1 MEEFVE
7 FMVQTRNSTEKK
19 HKVEQSRAK
28 NCRFREFISEIIASV
43 PEIDIMDGCN
53 KEGDVRF
60 SVKMKDL
67 GISFDM
73 FVQYKTEIFS
83 DFMANFI
90 GELLVRENINQF
102 AHILTS
108 IDLDEYPTTVNNFEH
123 RQFGLEFASNKFVFS
138 FHVSL
143 LQSILTENFKKKIK

>member
-19 HKVEQSRAK
+19 RKVEQSRAK
-28 NCRFREFISEIIASV
+28 NCRYREFISKIIASV
-43 PEIDIMDGCN
+43 PEIDIAEGCN

-67 GISFDM
+67 GVSFDM

-102 AHILTS
+102 AEILTS

-123 RQFGLEFASNKFVFS
+123 RQFGLEFTNNKFVFS